1 MKSCNEQLSDIIN
14 LSKNM
19 GIISWLMDFLLPA
32 ETRELARLNRIWE
45 SFNDKTRTKE
55 EVRQLLNQ
63 HQWKHHR
70 DKVELLRTFLEI
82 TRIPDSK

>member
-1 MKSCNEQLSDIIN
+1 
-14 LSKNM
+14 
-19 GIISWLMDFLLPA
+19 MDFLLPA

>member
-1 MKSCNEQLSDIIN
+1 
-14 LSKNM
+14 
-19 GIISWLMDFLLPA
+19 MDFLLPA

-70 DKVELLRTFLEI
+70 DKVELLRTFLEM
-82 TRIPDSK
+82 TAPTK